1 MYAKSMSAIA
11 IVSLLL
17 VATSVAQ
24 DPQTQGKALVSD
36 LFARQFDKV
45 TAQFDERMK
54 GALPSSKLAE
64 MLDTILAQYGPYRT
78 ITGTREGELQGF
90 RLVLVTCQ
98 FEKTSVNFRLA
109 YDSNMHVA
117 GLFYAPSPPIVEWKA
132 PDYAKQS
139 TFTEKGVTVG
149 TGQYQLPGTLTL
161 PQGAGPF
168 PAVVLVHGS
177 GPNDQDETIGP
188 NKPFKDLA
196 WGLASRGIAVL
207 RYAKRTLVIAQMKEP
222 PPAVFTVK
230 EETVEDAQAAVS
242 LLAKTSAIDP
252 KRIYVLGHSLG
263 AMLAPRIA
271 TGDKEVAGIILM
283 AGSTRPLEQS
293 IVEQLKYLATLPGK
307 NGEEAAKLLPAAE
320 EAAKQIQSPT
330 LAPTA
335 SINLLG
341 ARIPGSYF
349 LDLRDYHPAETA
361 AGLEIAMLVLQGD
374 RDYQVT
380 MKDFEGW
387 KTALAGH
394 SGVTFKTYPGL
405 THLFMPSAAPG
416 TGPGTPDD
424 YTKPG
429 HVFEAVISDITSWI
443 LAK

>member
-1 MYAKSMSAIA
+1 
-11 IVSLLL
+11 
-17 VATSVAQ
+17 
-24 DPQTQGKALVSD
+24 
-36 LFARQFDKV
+36 
-45 TAQFDERMK
+45 
-54 GALPSSKLAE
+54 
-64 MLDTILAQYGPYRT
+64 
-78 ITGTREGELQGF
+78 
-90 RLVLVTCQ
+90 
-98 FEKTSVNFRLA
+98 
-109 YDSNMHVA
+109 
-117 GLFYAPSPPIVEWKA
+117 
-132 PDYAKQS
+132 
-139 TFTEKGVTVG
+139 
-149 TGQYQLPGTLTL
+149 
-161 PQGAGPF
+161 
-168 PAVVLVHGS
+168 
-177 GPNDQDETIGP
+177 
-188 NKPFKDLA
+188 
-196 WGLASRGIAVL
+196 
-207 RYAKRTLVIAQMKEP
+207 
-222 PPAVFTVK
+222 
-230 EETVEDAQAAVS
+230 
-242 LLAKTSAIDP
+242 
-252 KRIYVLGHSLG
+252 
-263 AMLAPRIA
+263 MLAPRIA

-293 IVEQLKYLATLPGK
+293 VVEQLKYLATLPGK

-320 EAAKQIQSPT
+320 EAAKQIQSTT

-361 AGLEIAMLVLQGD
+361 AGLEIPMLVLQGD

-429 HVFEAVISDITSWI
+429 HVFEAVISDIASWI